1 MVWDAIF
8 GRKELVHTL
17 QEAVRQGKT
26 AHAYL
31 FSGPEGIGKK
41 TMAEALA
48 AALNCQYPEL
58 AGCGSCPSCL
68 AAGKKI
74 HPDIHWLGP
83 EGKSVRIEQIR
94 AVKKYAHL
102 KPRQGR
108 FQIFI
113 LDQADTMTLEAANS
127 LLKVLEEPPA
137 GTVFILL
144 ASRPGDLPETV
155 CSRCQHYPVGR
166 MDLNSTAE
174 LLRYCGLAAAADSA
188 WEIML
193 RAEGI
198 PARIL
203 QLADEKGRAEQV
215 QKAAAFLAGLP
226 KLARI
231 SEQAA
236 VLAGEENLPALLDDA
251 TLILRDVLLLQTIPQ
266 SGMMLSGGDRGVL
279 ERLAGTWPPAA
290 CRRALQLLLALQADL
305 TRPVNTRLLLE
316 KALRDLKEVGAHAE
330 SCGDPF

>member
-290 CRRALQLLLALQADL
+290 CRRA
-305 TRPVNTRLLLE
+305 
-316 KALRDLKEVGAHAE
+316 
-330 SCGDPF
+330 

>member
-17 QEAVRQGKT
+17 QEAVRRRKT

-41 TMAEALA
+41 TIAAALA
-48 AALNCQYPEL
+48 AALNCLHPEL
-58 AGCGSCPSCL
+58 AGCGNCPSCL
-68 AAGKKI
+68 AAAKKT

-113 LDQADTMTLEAANS
+113 IDQADTMTLEAANS

-137 GTVFILL
+137 GTVIVLL
-144 ASRPGDLPETV
+144 SSRPGDLPETV

-166 MDLNSTAE
+166 LDQDSTVD
-174 LLRYCGLAAAADSA
+174 LLRYCGLEAAADSA
-188 WEIML
+188 LEIML

-198 PARIL
+198 PGRIL
-203 QLADEKGRAEQV
+203 QLADEKGRVEQA

-226 KLARI
+226 GLSRP

-236 VLAGEENLPALLDDA
+236 RLAEEENLPALLD
-251 TLILRDVLLLQTIPQ
+251 TVILTLRDVLMLHAISHGGT
-266 SGMMLSGGDRGVL
+266 MLSGGDRGLL
-279 ERLAGTWPPAA
+279 ERLAEIWPPAA

-305 TRPVNTRLLLE
+305 ARPVNTRLLLE

-330 SCGDPF
+330 SCGDPL